1 MSRKRRRRYIK
12 SFNGMRDMVSLPVCP
27 ASVWDALD
35 AGARRAQVLRRNSEY
50 LDGLQNNQKGHMHC
64 FYDGPDIENGG
75 RHRGKVVIDHENS
88 EIDKNTRFLSP
99 DEHAKFAKYDNVYL
113 RDQPPIIP
121 KRRRRSVTPPYRRKR
136 SISPASS
143 SSSSSSENL
152 QPDYPNN
159 QCEGPIG
166 KKELGL
172 NEITEHQRLLI
183 WPQAPAFALS
193 TKKWM
198 TVSLG
203 HVSRIERSDDS
214 IKNLQLDPSAAQ
226 IIKALSMQQDQSGDS
241 WGADFI
247 EGKGAG
253 QVILLHGPPGVG
265 KTYTV
270 EGISEWLRRP
280 LLSLTV
286 ADIGITEDTV
296 EQELMK
302 WFDLAE
308 AWNAVLLVDEAD
320 IFLEQRKNRDLSRN
334 GLVTAFLR
342 RMEYFRGLLFLTTN
356 RVGQIDDAFVSRVH
370 MAIGYKKLSPEF
382 RRNIWEGFFRKLE
395 RERAGK
401 VLVGRSAKKFVLTS
415 EWVEEI
421 ELNGRETRNVLQT
434 AIALAEFESIEA
446 AGASG
451 ERGTASASPQVV
463 VVEEDH
469 FRRVLKMSEKFHDY
483 VTAIRREDE
492 SQRAKVR
499 GDRDDDA
506 KVGAADGRSK

>member
-1 MSRKRRRRYIK
+1 M
-12 SFNGMRDMVSLPVCP
+12 DMCIAFTMDPIFKTAAEVGIPP
-27 ASVWDALD
+27 
-35 AGARRAQVLRRNSEY
+35 
-50 LDGLQNNQKGHMHC
+50 
-64 FYDGPDIENGG
+64 FYSDQ
-75 RHRGKVVIDHENS
+75 
-88 EIDKNTRFLSP
+88 
-99 DEHAKFAKYDNVYL
+99 HAKFAKYDIVYL
-113 RDQPPIIP
+113 RDQPPA
-121 KRRRRSVTPPYRRKR
+121 VTKTRWNNQRYGVDTIDERAAKLYTRYDSAREYERGTSNPRKN
-136 SISPASS
+136 SNSPASRSSYS
-143 SSSSSSENL
+143 SSSDPEDLQQDPLSVQFGADPLIKQRPSST
-152 QPDYPNN
+152 
-159 QCEGPIG
+159 
-166 KKELGL
+166 
-172 NEITEHQRLLI
+172 EITEHQRFLI

-198 TVSLG
+198 IVSLG
-203 HVSRIERSDDS
+203 HVERIEPSEDS
-214 IKNLQLDPSAAQ
+214 IKNLQLDPAAVQ

-253 QVILLHGPPGVG
+253 QIILLHGPPGVG

-280 LLSLTV
+280 LISLSV
-286 ADIGITEDTV
+286 ADIGTTETRV

-320 IFLEQRKNRDLSRN
+320 IFLEQRKNRDLARN
-334 GLVTAFLR
+334 GLVSAFLR

-356 RVGQIDDAFVSRVH
+356 RAGQIDDAFVSRVH
-370 MAIGYKKLSPEF
+370 MAIGYERLTPDF

-401 VLVGRSAKKFVLTS
+401 ILVGPSARKFVLHS
-415 EWVEEI
+415 DEAQKI
-421 ELNGRETRNVLQT
+421 ELNGREIRNALQT
-434 AIALAEFESIEA
+434 AITLAEFESAEA

-451 ERGTASASPQVV
+451 EDGATASSAQIV

-483 VTAIRREDE
+483 VTSIRREDE
-492 SQRAKVR
+492 IQRAKVR
-499 GDRDDDA
+499 GDRDDYA
-506 KVGAADGRSK
+506 KVGAADGRYK

>member
-1 MSRKRRRRYIK
+1 M
-12 SFNGMRDMVSLPVCP
+12 D
-27 ASVWDALD
+27 
-35 AGARRAQVLRRNSEY
+35 
-50 LDGLQNNQKGHMHC
+50 
-64 FYDGPDIENGG
+64 
-75 RHRGKVVIDHENS
+75 
-88 EIDKNTRFLSP
+88 
-99 DEHAKFAKYDNVYL
+99 
-113 RDQPPIIP
+113 
-121 KRRRRSVTPPYRRKR
+121 
-136 SISPASS
+136 
-143 SSSSSSENL
+143 
-152 QPDYPNN
+152 
-159 QCEGPIG
+159 
-166 KKELGL
+166 
-172 NEITEHQRLLI
+172 
-183 WPQAPAFALS
+183 
-193 TKKWM
+193 
-198 TVSLG
+198 
-203 HVSRIERSDDS
+203 RIERSDDS
-214 IKNLQLDPSAAQ
+214 IKNLQLDSSAAQ

-370 MAIGYKKLSPEF
+370 MAIGYERLSPEF

-401 VLVGRSAKKFVLTS
+401 VLVGPSAKKFVLT
-415 EWVEEI
+415 I
-421 ELNGRETRNVLQT
+421 
-434 AIALAEFESIEA
+434 
-446 AGASG
+446 
-451 ERGTASASPQVV
+451 
-463 VVEEDH
+463 EEDH
-469 FRRVLKMSEKFHDY
+469 FRRVLNMSEKFHDY
-483 VTAIRREDE
+483 VTGIRREDE
-492 SQRAKVR
+492 GQRAKVR
-499 GDRDDDA
+499 GDRDDHA
-506 KVGAADGRSK
+506 KIGAADGRSK

>member
-1 MSRKRRRRYIK
+1 
-12 SFNGMRDMVSLPVCP
+12 MVSLPVCP
-27 ASVWDALD
+27 VSVWDALD
-35 AGARRAQVLRRNSEY
+35 AGARRAQILSRNIAY
-50 LDGLQNNQKGHMHC
+50 LEGLQNNQRGHMHC
-64 FYDGPDIENGG
+64 LYDGPDLENGG

-88 EIDKNTRFLSP
+88 EIDIDKRFLPP
-99 DEHAKFAKYDNVYL
+99 DEHSKFAKYDNVYL

-121 KRRRRSVTPPYRRKR
+121 KRRRRSRSPPPYRRRR
-136 SISPASS
+136 SISSL
-143 SSSSSSENL
+143 SSSSSSEKL
-152 QPDYPNN
+152 QTDYPNT
-159 QCEGPIG
+159 QCEEEPIG
-166 KKELGL
+166 KRRLGST
-172 NEITEHQRLLI
+172 EITEHQKLLI
-183 WPQAPAFALS
+183 WPQAPAFGLS

-198 TVSLG
+198 TISLG
-203 HVSRIERSDDS
+203 HVVRIEASDDS
-214 IKNLQLDPSAAQ
+214 IKNLQLDPTAVQ
-226 IIKALSMQQDQSGDS
+226 IVKALSMQQDQSGDS

-253 QVILLHGPPGVG
+253 QIILLHGPPGVG

-280 LLSLTV
+280 LLALTV
-286 ADIGITEDTV
+286 ADIGITETSV

-334 GLVTAFLR
+334 GLVSAFLR

-370 MAIGYKKLSPEF
+370 MAIGYERLTPDF

-401 VLVGRSAKKFVLTS
+401 ILVGPSARKFVLHS
-415 EWVEEI
+415 DEVRKI
-421 ELNGRETRNVLQT
+421 ELNGREIRNALQT
-434 AIALAEFESIEA
+434 AVTLAEFESIEA
-446 AGASG
+446 AGDSG
-451 ERGTASASPQVV
+451 EGGVTPSSSQIV

-492 SQRAKVR
+492 IQRAKVR
-499 GDRDDDA
+499 GDRDDYA

>member
-1 MSRKRRRRYIK
+1 M
-12 SFNGMRDMVSLPVCP
+12 
-27 ASVWDALD
+27 
-35 AGARRAQVLRRNSEY
+35 Y
-50 LDGLQNNQKGHMHC
+50 LEGLQKNRNGHMHC
-64 FYDGPDIENGG
+64 VYDGPDIENGG
-75 RHRGKVVIDHENS
+75 RYRGKVVVDHENS
-88 EIDKNTRFLSP
+88 EIDAYTQFLPP
-99 DEHAKFAKYDNVYL
+99 DEHARFASYNDILL

-121 KRRRRSVTPPYRRKR
+121 KVRRSSQRSRTYTRRRHPEPYRRRSAA
-136 SISPASS
+136 SPASF
-143 SSSSSSENL
+143 SSSSEDS
-152 QPDYPNN
+152 QPDTPYTQFGEESLTEQRPT
-159 QCEGPIG
+159 
-166 KKELGL
+166 LT
-172 NEITEHQRLLI
+172 EITEHQRLLI

-198 TVSLG
+198 TISLG
-203 HVSRIERSDDS
+203 HVDRVERSDDS
-214 IKNLQLDPSAAQ
+214 IKNLQLDPPAAQ

-253 QVILLHGPPGVG
+253 QIILLHGPPGVG

-280 LLSLTV
+280 LISLSV
-286 ADIGITEDTV
+286 ADIGTTETRV

-320 IFLEQRKNRDLSRN
+320 IFLEQRKNRDLLRN
-334 GLVTAFLR
+334 GLVSAFLR

-356 RVGQIDDAFVSRVH
+356 RVGQIDDAFMSRVH
-370 MAIGYKKLSPEF
+370 MAIGYERLSPDF

-401 VLVGRSAKKFVLTS
+401 ILVGPSARKFVLHS
-415 EWVEEI
+415 DEVRKI
-421 ELNGRETRNVLQT
+421 ELNGREIRNALQT
-434 AIALAEFESIEA
+434 AITLAEFESLEG
-446 AGASG
+446 AGDPGESG
-451 ERGTASASPQVV
+451 ATPSSSQIVI
-463 VVEEDH
+463 VEEDH

-492 SQRAKVR
+492 VQRAKVR
-499 GDRDDDA
+499 GDRDDYA
-506 KVGAADGRSK
+506 KVGAADSRSK

>member
-1 MSRKRRRRYIK
+1 MDICIAYMMGLILE
-12 SFNGMRDMVSLPVCP
+12 MV
-27 ASVWDALD
+27 A
-35 AGARRAQVLRRNSEY
+35 
-50 LDGLQNNQKGHMHC
+50 GLQHH
-64 FYDGPDIENGG
+64 
-75 RHRGKVVIDHENS
+75 GKVVIDHQNS
-88 EIDKNTRFLSP
+88 ETHVTPDFLPP
-99 DEHAKFAKYDNVYL
+99 DQYTKFAKYDNIYL
-113 RDQPPIIP
+113 RNQPPKIP
-121 KRRRRSVTPPYRRKR
+121 KLRRTYEWGFANARKGVERWGSDVADAAAGFPTRAQRAERSMIGRF
-136 SISPASS
+136 

-152 QPDYPNN
+152 QP
-159 QCEGPIG
+159 GL
-166 KKELGL
+166 LGTQFEEESFVKQRYGCT
-172 NEITEHQRLLI
+172 EITDHQKLVM

-193 TKKWM
+193 SKQWM
-198 TVSLG
+198 TISLG
-203 HVSRIERSDDS
+203 HVQRIEPSDDS
-214 IKNLQLDPSAAQ
+214 IKNLQLDPAAVQ

-253 QVILLHGPPGVG
+253 QIVLLHGPPGVG

-280 LLSLTV
+280 LISLTV
-286 ADIGITEDTV
+286 ADIGTTETRV

-334 GLVTAFLR
+334 GLVSAFLR

-370 MAIGYKKLSPEF
+370 MAIGYERLSPDF

-401 VLVGRSAKKFVLTS
+401 ILVGPSAKKFVLHS
-415 EWVEEI
+415 DEVQKI
-421 ELNGRETRNVLQT
+421 ELNGREIRNALQT
-434 AIALAEFESIEA
+434 AITLAEFESIEA

-451 ERGTASASPQVV
+451 ESGTTSASSQLV

-492 SQRAKVR
+492 IQRAKVR
-499 GDRDDDA
+499 GDRDDYA
-506 KVGAADGRSK
+506 KAGAADDRFK

>member
-1 MSRKRRRRYIK
+1 
-12 SFNGMRDMVSLPVCP
+12 
-27 ASVWDALD
+27 
-35 AGARRAQVLRRNSEY
+35 
-50 LDGLQNNQKGHMHC
+50 MHC
-64 FYDGPDIENGG
+64 LYDGPDIENGG

-88 EIDKNTRFLSP
+88 EIDIDKRFLPP
-99 DEHAKFAKYDNVYL
+99 DEHSKFAKYDTVYL

-121 KRRRRSVTPPYRRKR
+121 KRRRRSRSPPYRRGR
-136 SISPASS
+136 SISSISSS
-143 SSSSSSENL
+143 SSSSSSEKL
-152 QPDYPNN
+152 RTDYPNT
-159 QCEGPIG
+159 QCGEEPIG
-166 KKELGL
+166 KKRLGPTK
-172 NEITEHQRLLI
+172 ITEHQKLLM

-198 TVSLG
+198 TISLG
-203 HVSRIERSDDS
+203 HVDRVERSNDS
-214 IKNLQLDPSAAQ
+214 IKNLQLDPLAAK

-253 QVILLHGPPGVG
+253 QIILLHGPPGVG

-280 LLSLTV
+280 LLALTV
-286 ADIGITEDTV
+286 ADIGITETSV

-334 GLVTAFLR
+334 GLVSAFLR

-370 MAIGYKKLSPEF
+370 MAIGYERLTPDF

-401 VLVGRSAKKFVLTS
+401 ILVGPSARKFVLHS
-415 EWVEEI
+415 DEVRKI
-421 ELNGRETRNVLQT
+421 ELNGREIRNALQT
-434 AIALAEFESIEA
+434 AITLAEFESIEG
-446 AGASG
+446 AGDLG
-451 ERGTASASPQVV
+451 EGGAPSSSSQIV

-492 SQRAKVR
+492 IQRAKVR
-499 GDRDDDA
+499 GDRDDYA